1 MVFICLAGAYMTPLK
16 TRQHKRQVLEMGDF
30 QLNMDTVGKTAA
42 FWPIPNTFTRW
53 GDGKRVETLFDQR
66 LHTWPRQGAKEGV
79 A

>member
-1 MVFICLAGAYMTPLK
+1 
-16 TRQHKRQVLEMGDF
+16 
-30 QLNMDTVGKTAA
+30 MDTVGKTAA